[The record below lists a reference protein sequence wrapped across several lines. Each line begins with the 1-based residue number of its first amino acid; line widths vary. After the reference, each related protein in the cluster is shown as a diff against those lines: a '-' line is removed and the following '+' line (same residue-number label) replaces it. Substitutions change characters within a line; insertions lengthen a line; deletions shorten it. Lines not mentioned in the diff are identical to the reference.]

1 MIKFGSWSTLL
12 GLGAAFGLTVAIFLM
27 RTVHN
32 RVANRLLSGLIAV
45 LVLKL
50 TPYILGFAGFYDAYP
65 WLSFAPFDLTLA
77 VGPLLWLHVCQLTS
91 GRLPPMAW
99 RHFAP
104 VTLQAVYSLCV
115 FPLPLAVKNH
125 WNDSVHA
132 RWVDPAETSLE
143 ALSLVIYV
151 AMAWRRARTWQAW
164 LDAHAS
170 NREEFRL
177 VWLRNVVLALLLMIG
192 VWAPYEAVSL
202 LAKLDYYQRFPLY
215 VGMTALIYYLA
226 LEGWRHA
233 ETRYPA
239 PQACVHPDAK
249 SAPVDVTQ
257 ASIDVQQAR
266 EVSRMP
272 RDWSADGQR
281 WMKQLVE
288 TGLWRE
294 PDLSLE
300 RLARELGTNT
310 NYLSR
315 ALNDGL
321 GTSFNAAVNRLRV
334 EEMTRRLEDERE
346 TRDLLTLAMA
356 AGFSSKTSFD
366 LAPEKRIPC

>member
-1 MIKFGSWSTLL
+1 
-12 GLGAAFGLTVAIFLM
+12 
-27 RTVHN
+27 
-32 RVANRLLSGLIAV
+32 
-45 LVLKL
+45 
-50 TPYILGFAGFYDAYP
+50 
-65 WLSFAPFDLTLA
+65 
-77 VGPLLWLHVCQLTS
+77 
-91 GRLPPMAW
+91 
-99 RHFAP
+99 
-104 VTLQAVYSLCV
+104 
-115 FPLPLAVKNH
+115 
-125 WNDSVHA
+125 
-132 RWVDPAETSLE
+132 
-143 ALSLVIYV
+143 
-151 AMAWRRARTWQAW
+151 
-164 LDAHAS
+164 
-170 NREEFRL
+170 
-177 VWLRNVVLALLLMIG
+177 
-192 VWAPYEAVSL
+192 
-202 LAKLDYYQRFPLY
+202 
-215 VGMTALIYYLA
+215 
-226 LEGWRHA
+226 
-233 ETRYPA
+233 
-239 PQACVHPDAK
+239 
-249 SAPVDVTQ
+249 VDVTQ

-356 AGFSSKTSFD
+356 AGFSSKTSFNRIFKSQTGQTPSQYRQ
-366 LAPEKRIPC
+366 ARSTTGAKR